1 MNRIQQNYAMAK
13 ARLDAI
19 KEQQNKNEADFIRES
34 GYVNDDGT
42 VPSHLWMMDDETR
55 FDELSEQFDS
65 SDRNLF
71 YKVRD
76 AEKELKKAE
85 DALIDF
91 GLSVSPVEIRNT
103 LTRNRNNWKIREQ
116 LVNLAFRLDATTVK
130 GGALA

>member
-1 MNRIQQNYAMAK
+1 MNKIQENYAKAK

-19 KEQQNKNEADFIRES
+19 KEMQDANEADFIRES

-42 VPSHLWMMDDETR
+42 VPSHLWMMDDESR

-65 SDRNLF
+65 SDKNLF
-71 YKVRD
+71 FKVRD

-91 GLSVSPVEIRNT
+91 GLSISPVEIRNT
-103 LTRNRNNWKIREQ
+103 LNLNRNNWKIRKQ
-116 LVNLAFRLDATTVK
+116 LVNLAFRLDAKTVK

>member
-19 KEQQNKNEADFIRES
+19 KEQQNKNEAAFIRES